1 LSELFSTCLSQ
12 PSAEEDLGEVE
23 GEEEEEE
30 EEDEECASE
39 EENKVSVLKNCF
51 LAMVDTLSK
60 QVLKLSFK
68 MNIQRPVYLR
78 KVIISVSVINSVVLK
93 FVLFSLVQFSVPLCH
108 VVQLGSFFVAI

>member
-1 LSELFSTCLSQ
+1 
-12 PSAEEDLGEVE
+12 LGDGE

-30 EEDEECASE
+30 EEEEDEDEECASE

-68 MNIQRPVYLR
+68 V
-78 KVIISVSVINSVVLK
+78 KSEISLSS
-93 FVLFSLVQFSVPLCH
+93 
-108 VVQLGSFFVAI
+108 